1 LGRDADGRG
10 ELVGLLARESF
21 VEARRADPEA
31 PRAEED
37 ARRAGVDARARFIAR
52 LRDFGAGVRAERVA
66 VLRAARA
73 FGRAAFRAEALR
85 PGRDAFRVPFLLVL
99 RRAFCVPDFALRFAI
114 TNVLSA
120 LSRLLPRRPEASLTV
135 YP

>member
-1 LGRDADGRG
+1 MGRDADGRG
-10 ELVGLLARESF
+10 ELVGLLAPESF

-37 ARRAGVDARARFIAR
+37 ARRVGADARTRFIAR
-52 LRDFGAGVRAERVA
+52 LRDFGAPLRAERAA

-120 LSRLLPRRPEASLTV
+120 RPVFSTERPEETLTV